1 MRLLAVADIHAKP
14 ERFARLQ
21 AAVSRHRPDL
31 LVVAGDICNYL
42 RPRPVFARLDALGLP
57 VLTVRGNTD
66 RAWHDRIL
74 KDYPRIRSLHACTIT
89 VQGCPFV
96 GISGTL
102 PLPFRTRLKL
112 FEDKLVTSIAPLITP
127 HTILVTHPPPF
138 GTRDRV
144 LGRHSAGS
152 RGVARLIRR
161 TRPRLLLCGH
171 IHEDPG
177 TTRIGST
184 LVVNCN
190 IAGGMGA
197 VIDIDPQDLN
207 GTMVR
212 MATEVG

>member
-1 MRLLAVADIHAKP
+1 MMRLLAVADLHAKP
-14 ERFARLQ
+14 ERLIRL
-21 AAVSRHRPDL
+21 AEAVARHRPDL
-31 LVVAGDICNYL
+31 LVVAGDICNFL
-42 RPRPVFARLDALGLP
+42 RPRPVYARLDALGLP

-74 KDYPRIRSLHACTIT
+74 KDYHRIQSLHKRT
-89 VQGCPFV
+89 VTFQGCPFV

-102 PLPFRTRLKL
+102 PLPFRTRLGL
-112 FEDKLVTSIAPLITP
+112 FEDKWITSVAPLITP

-138 GTRDRV
+138 GTHDRV

-152 RGVARLIRR
+152 RGVARLIRQ

-190 IAGGMGA
+190 VAGGTGA
-197 VIDIDPQDLN
+197 VIDMDPQ
-207 GTMVR
+207 GISATTVR
-212 MATEVG
+212 DVD